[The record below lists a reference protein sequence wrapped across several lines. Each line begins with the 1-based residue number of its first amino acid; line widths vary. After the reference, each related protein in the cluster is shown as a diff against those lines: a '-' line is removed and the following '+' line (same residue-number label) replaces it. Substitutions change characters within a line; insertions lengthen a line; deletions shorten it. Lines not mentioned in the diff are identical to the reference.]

1 MGDQEA
7 ARPAVGQPN
16 SLFAALTVAAAP
28 QGVVAAEVQQVLQVQ
43 EEQEEETSQRE
54 EEAEIEGSAR
64 LARKHP
70 LPKRERKAFL
80 NAKKAAR
87 DTVNKAFGR
96 LEASRAE
103 ATKNGGYLLPLL
115 GQDVFKQ
122 AANLSLDAA
131 TAAAMVLANKTTA
144 ITATKAYLVTLD
156 NEAKAAVRK
165 FEEAGWTIIGT
176 HARSITMAAAL
187 DKSRGGELYP
197 PHTEDRLL
205 KCYHDELV
213 ADTEAVCQRVDVSA
227 AKEVQEKSEKRDQAR
242 KQKGTNE
249 MRSTMTQAALQDG
262 VKTDQLTSLA
272 ESVAKLIQSGNAKG
286 GGKPKHPKT
295 GKDKGK
301 GPDKGK
307 GKGKGPNKG
316 KGKGKSGKAGSGK
329 GKGKGNGKG
338 KGRGKGK
345 GDKGK
350 SGRGF

>member
-1 MGDQEA
+1 
-7 ARPAVGQPN
+7 
-16 SLFAALTVAAAP
+16 
-28 QGVVAAEVQQVLQVQ
+28 VQ
-43 EEQEEETSQRE
+43 
-54 EEAEIEGSAR
+54 

-70 LPKRERKAFL
+70 LPKSDRKAFL

-87 DTVNKAFGR
+87 TTVNKAFGR
-96 LEASRAE
+96 LEASQAE

-122 AANLSLDAA
+122 AANLSLNAD

-144 ITATKAYLVTLD
+144 ITATEAHLKHLD
-156 NEAKAAVRK
+156 NEAKAAVQK
-165 FEEAGWTIIGT
+165 FEDAGWTIVGA

-197 PHTEDRLL
+197 PHTEDQLL

-227 AKEVQEKSEKRDQAR
+227 AKEVQEKSEKRDQAL

-249 MRSTMTQAALQDG
+249 MRSTMAQAALQEG
-262 VKTDQLTSLA
+262 AKTDQLTSLA
-272 ESVAKLIQSGNAKG
+272 ETVAKLIQSGNAKG
-286 GGKPKHPKT
+286 GGKPKYPKI

-301 GPDKGK
+301 SPDKGK
-307 GKGKGPNKG
+307 GKGKGKG
-316 KGKGKSGKAGSGK
+316 PAKGMGKGKSGKAGSGK
-329 GKGKGNGKG
+329 EKGKGNGKG

-350 SGRGF
+350 SGRGFQQ